1 MKNSQKLFVT
11 VMVGLLIVPQITF
24 AAWWNPLSWGIFS
37 SFFHNNTQTIEVTSI
52 ASSTNQISATS
63 TNDSAT
69 EVAPVVPT
77 PPAIKPSIKLAPMVS
92 VPIVVPPPPVST
104 QTSVPTL
111 PKSDNQICSDTYGV
125 NSSYTGQRGTNGGP
139 ICGCNTGYQ
148 WNSGQT
154 SCVAVPAK
162 TGYQICSEQYGNAT
176 WDGTSYTS
184 SGGFNCTC
192 NQGYVSMANST
203 GGSSCQLP
211 GTPYKAQDGNCYYP
225 NAYDSNGKP
234 LQASCPIQ
242 TQTSQPV
249 SVADNSACQTATQNM
264 EKFQNSYAYG
274 ESGLSNSGVVAN
286 IAQAQAAIFANQY
299 NTELPAYQTAAQAAC
314 SVPLPIPTA
323 CQTALQDFNTFQAQY
338 PLSQLVWMGVQGN
351 NFALRFPAK
360 QTAIQYACQ

>member
-1 MKNSQKLFVT
+1 
-11 VMVGLLIVPQITF
+11 MVGMLIVPQITF

-52 ASSTNQISATS
+52 ASSTDQISTTN
-63 TNDSAT
+63 TNDSVT
-69 EVAPVVPT
+69 EVVPVVPT
-77 PPAIKPSIKLAPMVS
+77 PPAIKSSIKSVPRVS
-92 VPIVVPPPPVST
+92 VPIVVPPPPVSA
-104 QTSVPTL
+104 QTSVPTP

-176 WDGTSYTS
+176 WDGSSYTS
-184 SGGFNCTC
+184 SGGLNCTC

-242 TQTSQPV
+242 TQVSQPV
-249 SVADNSACQTATQNM
+249 TTADNSACQTATQNM
-264 EKFQNSYAYG
+264 EKFQNAYAANQNPG
-274 ESGLSNSGVVAN
+274 GSAAAN
-286 IAQAQAAIFANQY
+286 IAQAKAQIFANQY
-299 NTELPAYQTAAQAAC
+299 NTELPAYQMAANAAC
-314 SVPLPIPTA
+314 SVPLPIPAT
-323 CQTALQDFNTFQAQY
+323 CQSALQDFNTFQAQN
-338 PLSQLVWMGVQGN
+338 PISQLAWMGVQGN
-351 NFALRFPAK
+351 SIALRFPAY
-360 QTAIQYACQ
+360 QTSILYACQ